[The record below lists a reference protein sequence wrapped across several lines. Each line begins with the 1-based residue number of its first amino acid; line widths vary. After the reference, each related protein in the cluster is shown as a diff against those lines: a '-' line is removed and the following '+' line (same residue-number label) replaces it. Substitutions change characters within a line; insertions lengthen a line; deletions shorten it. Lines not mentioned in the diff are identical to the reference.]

1 MESRCRLCI
10 VTSILGTSPHHF
22 ELILEIVLFFEKK
35 VQVRNKGE
43 RYNQVI

>member
-1 MESRCRLCI
+1 MVPTMLCHFDSR
-10 VTSILGTSPHHF
+10 TSTHHF

-43 RYNQVI
+43 RNQVI